1 DAGLALHRRGQALG
15 AVLLKAAPILMK
27 TLSVLGTVAMFT
39 VGGGIIAHGWHA
51 AEVLLEGWAHATGA
65 MAVVTK
71 PVLDALLG
79 VVCGAVLV
87 AIYTGVQKA
96 RGKH

>member
-1 DAGLALHRRGQALG
+1 
-15 AVLLKAAPILMK
+15 
-27 TLSVLGTVAMFT
+27 

-51 AEVLLEGWAHATGA
+51 AEVVLEGWAHATGPL
-65 MAVVTK
+65 AVVTK

-79 VVCGAVLV
+79 VVCGAALV
-87 AIYTGVQKA
+87 AVYTGVQKA